1 MSRTLLKTLLTL
13 TGLLLARAAPAQTLA
28 LRDYTLANGLPQTIV
43 YGICQDA
50 QGRLW
55 AGTQGGVSSFD
66 GHQFQTLT
74 TVQGLPD
81 NHVRAV
87 AAAPDGT
94 LWLGHNYGGIS
105 VVRPDGTVR
114 RCRPRG
120 LGVPPGVRCVL
131 PAGGGVVWVGTAADG
146 LFRLKCG
153 LQDTTVVHFG
163 PGRGLPSAEVLHVA
177 AAAGPPGRVW
187 VATGA
192 GLALLDAAGRP
203 VPGLPAELAQGGVNH
218 CQILSDTLLW
228 AATTRGLVRLSG
240 RGTPASPWRARGYG
254 AAEGLCAVPT
264 LRVLQDRAG
273 NVWTTTTAGLSQRP
287 AGATRFRCRAS
298 RSALDSEEN
307 NDLLE
312 DREGNIWFV
321 HDQGLAEH
329 PADERFLQY
338 TQADGLP
345 DNEVQAVLPLPG
357 GRYWVGTRAGL
368 VELTTPADG
377 AAPRIR
383 RLPLPGDAG
392 GQYVRCLYR
401 DRRGDCWVGTE
412 NGAARYSPGPDR
424 WTFFKQEPGL
434 AGRHV
439 VSITEDGR
447 GRVWLAT
454 SGSGVA
460 IFDPATSRF
469 TFITTAQGLP
479 SDVLW
484 QVFADRAG
492 GIWLASD
499 DRGLLRADV
508 AHDTFARVAG
518 QPAGLSLGSISEDEA
533 GQLWLGTIGR
543 GVLRYSSA
551 SGRFQSFGPEVGLQS
566 SNPYFVQCDSAGR
579 VWVGTNR
586 GLDCFDPRRG
596 QTSSYG
602 VAEGFL
608 GQEANQNAVRLGRA
622 GQLWVGTVNG
632 LVQYDPARA
641 RPNRVAPITRISG
654 LRLFLRDTAVAPGLR
669 LPATLNHLTFDYVGT
684 SLTHPEKVR
693 YQYRLLGFEDDWAG
707 PLTATSATYTNLEPG
722 SYTFEVRA
730 ANEDGLWSARPVQ
743 FALTIRSPWWRTWWA
758 YGGYLL
764 AFGLTLYG
772 VRGLTRGRERDR
784 AERQLEHQ
792 ALSHLQEMDRVK
804 TNFFTNV
811 SHELRT
817 PLTLILGP
825 AEELA
830 TEAADPGVRRQGGLM
845 LRNAHKLLA
854 LINQLLDLSKLE
866 AGALRLLPTAGD
878 AALATRQVVAA
889 FASLA
894 ENRRILLR
902 CAAPA
907 TPVPLVFDAG
917 KLDEVLTNLIA
928 NALRFTPAGGFVT
941 VTVMEALPMPDAPAG
956 SVVIAVRDTGSGID
970 AADLPHLF
978 DRFYQAGNAAD
989 TMQRTGTGIG
999 LALVRELVAL
1009 HGGTVSVASLPG
1021 EGATFTVRLLRGL
1034 RPVAATDASAQPDT
1048 IATTALHTLA
1058 ASTLPAVAAAAPPAE
1073 TVPAEAAEAD
1083 VVLIIEDNDDVREFI
1098 RATLA
1103 PAGYRLL
1110 LAEDGVAGVALAR
1123 AEVPDLVVSDLMMP
1137 GLNGYEVCAALKT
1150 DPATSHVPVV
1160 LLTARSGDE
1169 AKLEGLETGADAFLA
1184 KPFNP
1189 RELRAQVRN
1198 LLALRQRLHAH
1209 LQLLRAP
1216 ESLSEVTSYSEP
1228 NRAEAADS
1236 TTIAAVPAV
1245 APDAMLEE
1253 ALPAAE
1259 AKAAAEFAEPTIAS
1273 GSALAPPAVGPPASP
1288 DGHAAAVASL
1298 PSLDQEFLRRIDEA
1312 VLHHLG
1318 DEAFGV
1324 DELGSAIGMSR
1335 TQVHRKLKALTGQ
1348 SPGEHI
1354 RGTRLQRAR
1363 ALLRAQVGT
1372 VAEVAYQV
1380 GFGSPAAFSTAFS
1393 RQFGYPP
1400 SVAFQ
1405 QRPATADQD

>member
-1 MSRTLLKTLLTL
+1 
-13 TGLLLARAAPAQTLA
+13 
-28 LRDYTLANGLPQTIV
+28 
-43 YGICQDA
+43 
-50 QGRLW
+50 
-55 AGTQGGVSSFD
+55 
-66 GHQFQTLT
+66 
-74 TVQGLPD
+74 
-81 NHVRAV
+81 
-87 AAAPDGT
+87 
-94 LWLGHNYGGIS
+94 
-105 VVRPDGTVR
+105 
-114 RCRPRG
+114 
-120 LGVPPGVRCVL
+120 
-131 PAGGGVVWVGTAADG
+131 
-146 LFRLKCG
+146 
-153 LQDTTVVHFG
+153 
-163 PGRGLPSAEVLHVA
+163 
-177 AAAGPPGRVW
+177 
-187 VATGA
+187 
-192 GLALLDAAGRP
+192 
-203 VPGLPAELAQGGVNH
+203 
-218 CQILSDTLLW
+218 
-228 AATTRGLVRLSG
+228 
-240 RGTPASPWRARGYG
+240 
-254 AAEGLCAVPT
+254 
-264 LRVLQDRAG
+264 
-273 NVWTTTTAGLSQRP
+273 
-287 AGATRFRCRAS
+287 
-298 RSALDSEEN
+298 
-307 NDLLE
+307 
-312 DREGNIWFV
+312 
-321 HDQGLAEH
+321 
-329 PADERFLQY
+329 
-338 TQADGLP
+338 
-345 DNEVQAVLPLPG
+345 
-357 GRYWVGTRAGL
+357 
-368 VELTTPADG
+368 ELTTPADG
-377 AAPRIR
+377 TAPRTR

-392 GQYVRCLYR
+392 SQYVRCLYR
-401 DRRGDCWVGTE
+401 DRRGDYWVGTE
-412 NGAARYSPGPDR
+412 NGAARYSPGPAH
-424 WTFFKQEPGL
+424 WTFFNQTPGL

-439 VSITEDGR
+439 VSMAEDGR

-454 SGSGVA
+454 SGHGVA
-460 IFDPATSRF
+460 VFDPATSRF
-469 TFITTAQGLP
+469 KFITTAEGLP

-499 DRGLLRADV
+499 DQGLLRADL
-508 AHDTFARVAG
+508 AYDTFARVGG
-518 QPAGLSLGSISEDEA
+518 QPAGLSVGSISEDEA

-543 GVLRYSSA
+543 GVLRYSPA
-551 SGRFQSFGPEVGLQS
+551 SGRFQGFGPEVGLQS

-641 RPNRVAPITRISG
+641 RANRMAPLTRISG

-707 PLTATSATYTNLEPG
+707 PLTATSATYTNLGPG

-730 ANEDGLWSARPVQ
+730 ANEDGLWSARPAQ
-743 FALTIRSPWWRTWWA
+743 FALTIRPPWWRTWWA
-758 YGGYLL
+758 YGACLL

-772 VRGLTRGRERDR
+772 VRSLTRGRERDR
-784 AERQLEHQ
+784 AERQLEQQ
-792 ALSHLQEMDRVK
+792 ALTHLQDMDRVK

-830 TEAADPGVRRQGGLM
+830 TEAADPGVRRQGSLM
-845 LRNAHKLLA
+845 LRNARKLLA

-878 AALATRQVVAA
+878 AGLAARQVVAA
-889 FASLA
+889 FSSLA
-894 ENRRILLR
+894 ESRRILLR

-907 TPVPLVFDAG
+907 TPVSLVFDAA
-917 KLDEVLTNLIA
+917 KLDEILTNLVA

-941 VTVMEALPMPDAPAG
+941 VTVLEALPMPDAPAG

-1009 HGGTVSVASLPG
+1009 HGGTVSVASQPG
-1021 EGATFTVRLLRGL
+1021 EGATFTVRLPRGL
-1034 RPVAATDASAQPDT
+1034 RPVAPTAVPASPDT
-1048 IATTALHTLA
+1048 ATTALYALA
-1058 ASTLPAVAAAAPPAE
+1058 ASTLAPADSEAAVPLLAEGAAVE
-1073 TVPAEAAEAD
+1073 MAEAD
-1083 VVLIIEDNDDVREFI
+1083 VVLIIEDNADVREFI

-1110 LAEDGVAGVALAR
+1110 LAEDGAAGVVLAR
-1123 AEVPDLVVSDLMMP
+1123 AEVPDLVVTDLMMP

-1198 LLALRQRLHAH
+1198 LLALRQRLHAR

-1216 ESLSEVTSYSEP
+1216 ESILEGAAATHFGPE
-1228 NRAEAADS
+1228 RAAAVDF

-1245 APDAMLEE
+1245 APNAVPEE
-1253 ALPAAE
+1253 ALAAAE
-1259 AKAAAEFAEPTIAS
+1259 AKAVAEAAAESGAAELAEPPAAS
-1273 GSALAPPAVGPPASP
+1273 GRAPASP
-1288 DGHAAAVASL
+1288 AVVPPAPADTHAAAVAGL

-1405 QRPATADQD
+1405 QRPETLAE

>member
-1 MSRTLLKTLLTL
+1 MSRTSLKTLLTL
-13 TGLLLARAAPAQTLA
+13 TGLLFTLAVPAQTLA

-50 QGRLW
+50 QDRLW
-55 AGTQGGVSSFD
+55 AGTQGGVCSFD
-66 GHQFQTLT
+66 GHQFRTLT

-87 AAAPDGT
+87 APAPDGT
-94 LWLGHNYGGIS
+94 LWLGHNYGGVS
-105 VVRPDGTVR
+105 VVRPDGQVR

-120 LGVPPGVRCVL
+120 LGVPAGVRCVL
-131 PAGGGVVWVGTAADG
+131 PLGGGTVWLATEGAG
-146 LFRLKCG
+146 LFRLRCG
-153 LQDTTVVHFG
+153 PVDTTVRRFG
-163 PGRGLPSAEVLHVA
+163 PGHGLPSAEVRHVA
-177 AAAGPPGRVW
+177 VAAGPAGRLW

-192 GLALLDAAGRP
+192 GLVLLDAGGAP
-203 VPGLPAELAQGGVNH
+203 VPGLPPELAQGPISH
-218 CQILSDTLLW
+218 CQVLSDTLLW
-228 AATTRGLVRLSG
+228 CATARGLLRLSG
-240 RGTPASPWRARGYG
+240 RGTPRSPWRTRRYG
-254 AAEGLCAVPT
+254 AAEGLCAVPA
-264 LRVLQDRAG
+264 LRVLQDRTG
-273 NVWTTTTAGLSQRP
+273 NVWATTSAGLSELP

-298 RSALDSEEN
+298 RGALDSEEN

-329 PADERFLQY
+329 PADERFRQY
-338 TQADGLP
+338 TRADGLP

-357 GRYWVGTRAGL
+357 GRCWAGTRAGL

-383 RLPLPGDAG
+383 RLPLPADAG
-392 GQYVRCLYR
+392 SQYVRALFR
-401 DRRGDCWVGTE
+401 DHRGDCWVGTE
-412 NGAARYSPGPDR
+412 NGAARYAPGPNR
-424 WTFFKQEPGL
+424 WTFFNQGEL

-439 VSITEDGR
+439 VSMAEDGR

-454 SGSGVA
+454 SGHGVA
-460 IFDPATSRF
+460 VLDPATSRF
-469 TFITTAQGLP
+469 KFITKAQGLP

-492 GIWLASD
+492 GLWLASD
-499 DRGLLRADV
+499 DQGLLRADL
-508 AHDTFARVAG
+508 AHDTFARVPG
-518 QPAGLSLGSISEDEA
+518 QPAGLNLGSISEDEA

-543 GVLRYSSA
+543 GVLRYSPA
-551 SGRFQSFGPEVGLQS
+551 SGRFQTFGPEVGLQS

-608 GQEANQNAVRLGRA
+608 SQETNQNAVHLGPA
-622 GQLWVGTVNG
+622 GQLWVGTING
-632 LVQYDPARA
+632 LVHYDPARA
-641 RPNRVAPITRISG
+641 RPNRVPPITRISG
-654 LRLFLRDTAVAPGLR
+654 VQLFMRDTAVASGLR

-684 SLTHPEKVR
+684 SLTYPEKVR
-693 YQYRLLGFEDDWAG
+693 YQYRLLGFEYDWAG

-730 ANEDGLWSARPVQ
+730 ANEDGVWSARPAQ
-743 FALTIRSPWWRTWWA
+743 FALTIASPWWRTWWA
-758 YGGYLL
+758 YGAYLL

-792 ALSHLQEMDRVK
+792 ALSHLQELDRVK

-830 TEAADPGVRRQGGLM
+830 TDAADPGVRRQGSLM

-878 AALATRQVVAA
+878 AAGAARQVVAA

-907 TPVPLVFDAG
+907 TSVPLVFDAA

-928 NALRFTPAGGFVT
+928 NALRFTPPGGFVT
-941 VTVMEALPMPDAPAG
+941 VTVMEALPMPDAPTG
-956 SVVIAVRDTGSGID
+956 SVLITVRDTGSGID

-1009 HGGTVSVASLPG
+1009 HGGTVRVASPPG
-1021 EGATFTVRLLRGL
+1021 EGATFTVRLPRGL
-1034 RPVAATDASAQPDT
+1034 RPVAATNASAHSDT

-1058 ASTLPAVAAAAPPAE
+1058 ASTLPAVAAAAAPAE
-1073 TVPAEAAEAD
+1073 TAPAEMAEAD
-1083 VVLIIEDNDDVREFI
+1083 VVLIIEDNADVREFI

-1110 LAEDGVAGVALAR
+1110 LAEDGLAGVALAR

-1169 AKLEGLETGADAFLA
+1169 VKLEGLETGADAFLA

-1198 LLALRQRLHAH
+1198 LLGLRQRLHAH

-1216 ESLSEVTSYSEP
+1216 ESVREVTPDAAPE
-1228 NRAEAADS
+1228 RAEAADF
-1236 TTIAAVPAV
+1236 TTTPAVPTG
-1245 APDAMLEE
+1245 APDAVAE
-1253 ALPAAE
+1253 ATLAAAE
-1259 AKAAAEFAEPTIAS
+1259 AQAAAEPAAPITAS
-1273 GSALAPPAVGPPASP
+1273 VSAPVPPAVVPPALP
-1288 DGHAAAVASL
+1288 DAHAAAVASL

-1354 RGTRLQRAR
+1354 RGTRLCRAR

-1405 QRPATADQD
+1405 QRPAAAGHD